1 MGLPILPQ
9 GLPCEGWVDVNAEAP
24 TISVII
30 PTHNRRAS
38 LRRTLD
44 ALCTQTYP
52 PQLVNVLVAADGCVD
67 GTVEMLRRYT
77 APFGMHIIEQQ
88 GQGPAATRNHGAAHA
103 TGRLLLFLDD
113 DVKAV
118 PSLIKAHVTAHQR
131 GPGQVVIGY
140 LPPVLE
146 SQAGFFRIQLR
157 LWWEAMFDAMRQPG
171 HRCSY
176 RDLLSGNFSL
186 AAELF
191 ARMGGFDPTL
201 RCHEDYELGMRLIK
215 AGASFTF
222 AADALGYHYEMTDLD
237 RSLRRKY
244 QEGQADVLLGSRHPE
259 LRCMLPLARFRVP
272 RSPLSRL
279 LYALAFAWPGGGD
292 LLAIRLRHLLDLLER
307 ARLRSR
313 WRRLLDD
320 LLGYWYWRG
329 VAVELGSRRALAGF
343 IEGGL
348 SPVDEGGDE
357 IEIDLRQGLKAAE
370 RQLDE
375 TRPSGVHI
383 RYGRQSVGRIPPQP
397 GVEAL
402 RGVHLRPVLATDL
415 AMPLLK
421 ALALEGST
429 DAASAAGHALVV
441 GPPVAGPTLSLDAV
455 HAESCP

>member
-1 MGLPILPQ
+1 MNTDAPI
-9 GLPCEGWVDVNAEAP
+9 
-24 TISVII
+24 ISVII
-30 PTHNRRAS
+30 PTHNRSAS

-44 ALCTQTYP
+44 ALSAQTYP
-52 PQLVNVLVAADGCVD
+52 LQQVEVLVAADGCVD
-67 GTVEMLRRYT
+67 GTMEMLHRYR
-77 APFGMHIIEQQ
+77 APFGMRIIEQQ
-88 GQGPAATRNHGAAHA
+88 GQGPAAARNQGAAHA

-113 DVKAV
+113 DVMAV
-118 PSLIKAHVTAHQR
+118 PSLIEAHVRAHQR
-131 GPGQVVIGY
+131 CPGQVVIGY
-140 LPPVLE
+140 LPPVLK
-146 SQAGFFRIQLR
+146 SQAGFFRVQLR
-157 LWWEAMFDAMRQPG
+157 VWWEAMFDAMRQPG

-191 ARMGGFDPTL
+191 ARTGGFDPAL

-222 AADALGYHYEMTDLD
+222 AADALGYHYEITDLD

-259 LRCMLPLARFRVP
+259 LRRMLPLARFRVP
-272 RSPLSRL
+272 HSSLSRI
-279 LYALAFAWPGGGD
+279 LYILAFEWPGGGD
-292 LLAIRLRHLLDLLER
+292 LLAVRLRHLLDLLER
-307 ARLRSR
+307 ARLRGR

-343 IEGGL
+343 IEGGP
-348 SPVDEGGDE
+348 SPVDAGGDE
-357 IEIDLRQGLKAAE
+357 LEIDLRRGLEAAE

-375 TRPSGVHI
+375 ARPSGVHI
-383 RYGRQSVGRIPPQP
+383 RYGRQSVGRIPPQS
-397 GVEAL
+397 GVEGL
-402 RGVHLRPVLATDL
+402 RGVHLRPILATDL

-429 DAASAAGHALVV
+429 EAATAAGRVLVAD
-441 GPPVAGPTLSLDAV
+441 PAPSLEAV
-455 HAESCP
+455 HADRRP

>member
-30 PTHNRRAS
+30 PTHNRCAS

-52 PQLVNVLVAADGCVD
+52 PQLVHVLVAADGCVD
-67 GTVEMLRRYT
+67 GTVEMLRRYR
-77 APFGMHIIEQQ
+77 APFGMRIIEQQ
-88 GQGPAATRNHGAAHA
+88 GQGPAAARNHGAAHA

-113 DVKAV
+113 DIQAV
-118 PSLIKAHVTAHQR
+118 PSLIEAHVSAHQR

-140 LPPVLE
+140 LPPVLA

-191 ARMGGFDPTL
+191 ARIGGFDPTL

-259 LRCMLPLARFRVP
+259 LRRMLPLARFRGP
-272 RSPLSRL
+272 HSPLSRL

-292 LLAIRLRHLLDLLER
+292 LLAARLRRLLDPLER

-329 VAVELGSRRALAGF
+329 VGVELGSRRALAGF
-343 IEGGL
+343 IEGGQ

-357 IEIDLRQGLKAAE
+357 IEIDLRQGLEAAE

-375 TRPSGVHI
+375 ARPSGVHI

-397 GVEAL
+397 GVEGL

-429 DAASAAGHALVV
+429 EAASAGGHVL
-441 GPPVAGPTLSLDAV
+441 VAGPAPSLEAV
-455 HAESCP
+455 HADSRP

>member
-1 MGLPILPQ
+1 MNT
-9 GLPCEGWVDVNAEAP
+9 DAP

-30 PTHNRRAS
+30 PTHNRSAS

-44 ALCTQTYP
+44 ALSAQTYP
-52 PQLVNVLVAADGCVD
+52 VQQVEVLVTADGCVD
-67 GTVEMLRRYT
+67 GTMEMLHRYT
-77 APFGMHIIEQQ
+77 APFGMRIIEQQ
-88 GQGPAATRNHGAAHA
+88 AQGPAAARNQGAAHA

-113 DVKAV
+113 DVKPV
-118 PSLIKAHVTAHQR
+118 PSLIEAHVSAHQR
-131 GPGQVVIGY
+131 CPGQVVIGY
-140 LPPVLE
+140 YPPVLK
-146 SQAGFFRIQLR
+146 SQAGFFCIQLR
-157 LWWEAMFDAMRQPG
+157 VWWEAMFDAMRQPG
-171 HRCSY
+171 HRYSY

-191 ARMGGFDPTL
+191 ARTGGFDPAL

-222 AADALGYHYEMTDLD
+222 AADALGCHYAITDLD
-237 RSLRRKY
+237 HSLRRKY

-259 LRCMLPLARFRVP
+259 LRRMLPLARFRVP
-272 RSPLSRL
+272 HSPLSRL

-292 LLAIRLRHLLDLLER
+292 LLAVRLQHWLDLLER
-307 ARLRSR
+307 ARLRSC

-348 SPVDEGGDE
+348 PPVDEGGDE
-357 IEIDLRQGLKAAE
+357 IEIDLRQGLEAAE

-375 TRPSGVHI
+375 ARPSGVHI

-397 GVEAL
+397 GVEGL
-402 RGVHLRPVLATDL
+402 RGVHLRPILATNL
-415 AMPLLK
+415 AMPLLQ

-429 DAASAAGHALVV
+429 AAASDAGHVL
-441 GPPVAGPTLSLDAV
+441 VAGPAPSLEAV
-455 HAESCP
+455 HADSRP